1 MSKINQEI
9 ALEILTFLK
18 TNNNFIDFY
27 KNSKHN
33 TRIVNEIFQEME
45 RDKLIETENRR
56 EMVILEDG
64 TIMGLFKITGKGE
77 NFLKEKQGEINSD
90 QIRSKIWK

>member
-27 KNSKHN
+27 KNSKHDI
-33 TRIVNEIFQEME
+33 RIVNEIFQEME
-45 RDKLIETENRR
+45 RDKLIETERKKQI
-56 EMVILEDG
+56 MEDG
-64 TIMGLFKITGKGE
+64 KIMGLFKITGKGE
-77 NFLKEKQGEINSD
+77 NFLKEKL
-90 QIRSKIWK
+90 K

>member
-27 KNSKHN
+27 INSKHDI
-33 TRIVNEIFQEME
+33 RIVNEIFQEME
-45 RDKLIETENRR
+45 RDKLIETERKKR
-56 EMVILEDG
+56 IMEDG
-64 TIMGLFKITGKGE
+64 KIMGFFKITGKGE
-77 NFLKEKQGEINSD
+77 NFLKEKLE
-90 QIRSKIWK
+90 